1 MRVLSL
7 IRSRFAPVLATWLAE
22 PDALNAALERIV
34 ASREA
39 GLADYQANVAMP
51 LQKKLGKPPLAIAE
65 EIVAQIDLSDICE
78 SVTIAGQGYVNL
90 RLSPKWLAKC
100 LMEAHADPERLAVAP
115 VANPKTVV
123 IDYSSPNVAKPMHVG
138 HIRSTVI
145 GDSITKI
152 LRFLGHKAISDN
164 HLGDWGTQFG
174 MIIYGYK
181 NFRDDVAYSQA
192 PVAEL
197 SRLYRVVQRIIG
209 FQDAVASIPK
219 LELALTK
226 AEQKLTESKAKSAA
240 APQDKKLAKEIA
252 VAARQLDE
260 ANEELQKAKASIEES
275 SQDHD
280 FIERSKQHSDLGQRV
295 LKETAK
301 LHSGDKEN
309 LALWE
314 AFVPNCKDE
323 IHSVYTR
330 LNIQFDHEFGESY
343 YHEMLPAVVEDLL
356 AKSLAVQSGGAIC
369 VFLDGYE
376 APMIVQKQDGAY
388 LYSTTDIATAVF
400 REREF
405 GPDASLYVV
414 DHRQSEHFQKLF
426 DVLRKIGLTHT
437 ELKHV
442 EFGTVLGED
451 GKPFKTRSGTVV
463 GLNSMLDEAVSGAY
477 EVVCDPE
484 RLQKSGYAFTEAEK
498 REISETVG
506 LGAIK
511 YADLC
516 HNRTSNYVFDMKK
529 MVQLQG
535 NTAAYIQYS
544 YARTRSILRKAETD
558 GIETS
563 KWLDAPLVL
572 IEPPELTLGLQLLRF
587 EDMLNQSMV
596 DYLPNVVTEYLFE
609 TAKLFSSFYDQCS
622 VLGAETPERVL
633 SRLRLIDLT
642 GITLRKGLE
651 LLGIG
656 VVERM

>member
-1 MRVLSL
+1 MRVLSF
-7 IRSRFAPVLATWLAE
+7 IRSRFAPVLATWLTE

-34 ASREA
+34 ASRESS
-39 GLADYQANVAMP
+39 LADYQANVAMP

-65 EIVAQIDLSDICE
+65 EIVSKVDLSDICD

-90 RLSPKWLAKC
+90 RLSPTWLAKC
-100 LMEAHADPERLAVAP
+100 LMEAHADPDRLAVAR
-115 VANPKTVV
+115 VANPKTYV
-123 IDYSSPNVAKPMHVG
+123 IDFSSPNVAKPMHVG

-181 NFRDDVAYSQA
+181 HFRDDVAFAQA

-197 SRLYRVVQRIIG
+197 SRLYRIVQKIIG

-219 LELALTK
+219 LELALEK
-226 AEQKLTESKAKSAA
+226 SQQKFAESNAKSAA
-240 APQDKKLAKEIA
+240 APQDKKLAKEIGI
-252 VAARQLDE
+252 AARQLDE
-260 ANEELQKAKASIEES
+260 AVEELKNAKASVAES
-275 SQDHD
+275 SQESE
-280 FIERSKQHSDLGQRV
+280 FIERSNQHSELGQRV

-301 LHSGDKEN
+301 LHSGDAEN
-309 LALWE
+309 LKLWE
-314 AFVPNCKDE
+314 AFVPNCKEE

-343 YHEMLPAVVEDLL
+343 YHDLLPAIVEDLL
-356 AKSLAVQSGGAIC
+356 AKSLAVQSDGAIC

-405 GPDASLYVV
+405 APDASLYVV

-442 EFGTVLGED
+442 EFGTVLGDD

-463 GLNSMLDEAVSGAY
+463 GLNAMLDEAVSGAWD
-477 EVVCDPE
+477 VVCDPD
-484 RLQKSGYAFTEAEK
+484 RLQKSGYVFTDAEK
-498 REISETVG
+498 RDISETVG

-511 YADLC
+511 YADLS

-544 YARTRSILRKAETD
+544 YARTRSILRKAEAE
-558 GIETS
+558 GFETS
-563 KWLDAPLVL
+563 KWHIAPLVL
-572 IEPPELTLGLQLLRF
+572 SMAPEVSLGLQLLRF
-587 EDMLNQSMV
+587 EDMLYQSLV

-622 VLGAETPERVL
+622 VLGADTPESIL

-642 GITLRKGLE
+642 GLTLRKGLE

>member
-1 MRVLSL
+1 MQLLSL
-7 IRSRFAPVLATWLAE
+7 IRSRFAPVLATWLPE
-22 PDALNAALERIV
+22 PEALNAALERIV
-34 ASREA
+34 ASRESH
-39 GLADYQANVAMP
+39 LADYQANVAMP

-65 EIVAQIDLSDICE
+65 EIVSKVDLSDICE
-78 SVTIAGQGYVNL
+78 SVSIAGQGYVNL
-90 RLSPKWLAKC
+90 RLRPEWLASR
-100 LMEAHADPERLAVAP
+100 LMEAHADPVRLAIAP
-115 VANPKTVV
+115 TAKPKTYV

-181 NFRDDVAYSQA
+181 NFRDDAAFAQA
-192 PVAEL
+192 PVMEL
-197 SRLYRVVQRIIG
+197 SRLYRVVQKIISY
-209 FQDAVASIPK
+209 QDAVANIPK
-219 LELALTK
+219 LEQTVQRATD
-226 AEQKLTESKAKSAA
+226 KLTESKAKSAA
-240 APQDKKLAKEIA
+240 APQDKKLAKEA
-252 VAARQLDE
+252 TTAANQLKD
-260 ANEELQKAKASIEES
+260 AIEELDKSKQSIAES
-275 SQDHD
+275 ANDKEL
-280 FIERSKQHSDLGQRV
+280 IERSSQHPQLGQRV
-295 LKETAK
+295 LKETSK
-301 LHSGDKEN
+301 LHSGDAEN
-309 LALWE
+309 LKLWE

-343 YHEMLPAVVEDLL
+343 YHDMLPQIVEDLL
-356 AKSLAVQSGGAIC
+356 GRSLAVESGGAIC

-405 GPDASLYVV
+405 APDASLYVV

-442 EFGTVLGED
+442 EFGTVLGDD

-463 GLNSMLDEAVSGAY
+463 GLNAMLDEAVRGAY
-477 EVVCDPE
+477 DVVCNPD
-484 RLQKSGYAFTEAEK
+484 RLQKSGLAFTELEK
-498 REISETVG
+498 RQISEVVG

-516 HNRTSNYVFDMKK
+516 HNRTSNYVFDMNK

-535 NTAAYIQYS
+535 NTAAYVQYM
-544 YARTRSILRKAETD
+544 YARTRSVLKKADAE
-558 GIETS
+558 S
-563 KWLDAPLVL
+563 VSQWQDAPVLLVADS
-572 IEPPELTLGLQLLRF
+572 ELVLGLQLLRF

-596 DYLPNVVTEYLFE
+596 EYLPNVVTEYLFE
-609 TAKLFSSFYDQCS
+609 TAKLFASFYDQHKVIDLES
-622 VLGAETPERVL
+622 IETTK
-633 SRLRLIDLT
+633 SRLRLTDLT

>member
-7 IRSRFAPVLATWLAE
+7 IRSRFAPVLATWLTE
-22 PDALNAALERIV
+22 PDAFNAALERIV

-39 GLADYQANVAMP
+39 GMADYQANVAMP
-51 LQKKLGKPPLAIAE
+51 LQKKLGKPPLAIAK
-65 EIVAQIDLSDICE
+65 EIVSLVDLSDICE
-78 SVTIAGQGYVNL
+78 SVSIAGQGYVNL
-90 RLSPKWLAKC
+90 RLSPTWLAER
-100 LMEAHADPERLAVAP
+100 LMEAHADPARLAVAP

-181 NFRDDVAYSQA
+181 NFRDDAAYAQA

-209 FQDAVASIPK
+209 FQNAVASVPK

-226 AEQKLTESKAKSAA
+226 AEQKLAESKAKSVA
-240 APQDKKLAKEIA
+240 APQDKKLVKEIP

-260 ANEELQKAKASIEES
+260 AGEELDKAKANIEES
-275 SQDHD
+275 TQDHD
-280 FIERSKQHSDLGQRV
+280 FIERSKQHSDVNQRV

-301 LHSGDKEN
+301 LHSGDREN
-309 LALWE
+309 LQLWE

-343 YHEMLPAVVEDLL
+343 YHDMLPAIVEDLL

-405 GPDASLYVV
+405 APDASLYVV

-442 EFGTVLGED
+442 EFGTVLGDD

-463 GLNSMLDEAVSGAY
+463 GLNAMLDEAVSGAY
-477 EVVCDPE
+477 EVVCNPE
-484 RLQKSGYAFTEAEK
+484 RLLKSGYIFTEAEK

-511 YADLC
+511 YADLS

-558 GIETS
+558 GIETL
-563 KWLDAPLVL
+563 KWINAPLVL
-572 IEPPELTLGLQLLRF
+572 VEAPELMLGLQLLRF

-622 VLGAETPERVL
+622 VLGAETPESVL

-642 GITLRKGLE
+642 GVTLRKGLE

>member
-65 EIVAQIDLSDICE
+65 EIVAQVDLSDICE

-181 NFRDDVAYSQA
+181 NFRDDAAYSQA

-226 AEQKLTESKAKSAA
+226 AEQKLTESKTKSAA

-252 VAARQLDE
+252 VAARQLDD
-260 ANEELQKAKASIEES
+260 ANEELQKAKASIEDS

-280 FIERSKQHSDLGQRV
+280 FIERSKLHSDLGQRV

-301 LHSGDKEN
+301 LHSGDREN
-309 LALWE
+309 LELWE

-343 YHEMLPAVVEDLL
+343 YHEMLPAIVEELL
-356 AKSLAVQSGGAIC
+356 AKSLATQSGGAIC

-463 GLNSMLDEAVSGAY
+463 GLNAMLDEAVSGAY
-477 EVVCDPE
+477 EVVCDPD

-622 VLGAETPERVL
+622 VLGAETPESVL

>member
-7 IRSRFAPVLATWLAE
+7 IRSRFAPVLATWLTE
-22 PDALNAALERIV
+22 PASLNAALERIV
-34 ASREA
+34 ASRESH
-39 GLADYQANVAMP
+39 LADYQANVAMP

-65 EIVAQIDLSDICE
+65 EIVSRVDLSDICE

-90 RLSPKWLAKC
+90 RLSPAWLAQC
-100 LMEAHADPERLAVAP
+100 LTEALTDPERLAVAP
-115 VANPKTVV
+115 ILKPKTYV

-181 NFRDDVAYSQA
+181 HFRDDLAFSHA
-192 PVAEL
+192 PVTEL
-197 SRLYRVVQRIIG
+197 SRLYRVVQKIIG
-209 FQDAVASIPK
+209 FQDAVASISK
-219 LELALTK
+219 LELSLEK
-226 AEQKLTESKAKSAA
+226 AKQKLVESTAKSTAA
-240 APQDKKLAKEIA
+240 LQDKKLAKEVGI
-252 VAARQLDE
+252 AARQLEE
-260 ANEELQKAKASIEES
+260 ADEELQVAKTKIEES
-275 SQDHD
+275 SSDSD
-280 FIERSKQHSDLGQRV
+280 FLNRSTQHSQLGQRV

-301 LHSGDKEN
+301 LHSGDAEN
-309 LALWE
+309 LKLWE
-314 AFVPNCKDE
+314 AFVPNCKEE

-343 YHEMLPAVVEDLL
+343 YHDLLPAIVEDLL
-356 AKSLAVQSGGAIC
+356 AKSLAVESGGAIC
-369 VFLDGYE
+369 VFLEGYE
-376 APMIVQKQDGAY
+376 APMIVQKQDGAF
-388 LYSTTDIATAVF
+388 LYSTTDIATAMF

-405 GPDASLYVV
+405 APDASLYVV

-426 DVLRKIGLTHT
+426 DVLRKIGLSHT

-463 GLNSMLDEAVSGAY
+463 GLNAMLDEAVSGAWD
-477 EVVCDPE
+477 VVCNPD
-484 RLQKSGYAFTEAEK
+484 RLQGSGLAFTEDEK
-498 REISETVG
+498 RHIAETVG

-544 YARTRSILRKAETD
+544 YARTRSILRKAEAEGFERT
-558 GIETS
+558 
-563 KWLDAPLVL
+563 KWQSAPLVL
-572 IEPPELTLGLQLLRF
+572 SASPELSLGLQLLRF
-587 EDMLNQSMV
+587 EDTLNQSMV

-622 VLGAETPERVL
+622 VLGADTPESVS

-642 GITLRKGLE
+642 GLTLRKGLE

>member
-7 IRSRFAPVLATWLAE
+7 IRSRFSPVLASWLTE
-22 PDALNAALERIV
+22 PEALNSALERIV
-34 ASREA
+34 ASRESH
-39 GLADYQANVAMP
+39 LADYQANVAMP
-51 LQKKLGKPPLAIAE
+51 LQKKLGMAPLVIAE
-65 EIVAQIDLSDICE
+65 EIVSKVDLSDICS
-78 SVTIAGQGYVNL
+78 SVSIAGQGYVNL
-90 RLSPKWLAKC
+90 RLSSKWLAKC
-100 LMEAHADPERLAVAP
+100 LMDAHSDPERLGIAP
-115 VANPKTVV
+115 VASPKTYV

-181 NFRDDVAYSQA
+181 HFRDDAAFAEA
-192 PVAEL
+192 PVMEL
-197 SRLYRVVQRIIG
+197 SRLYRIVQKIVG
-209 FQDAVASIPK
+209 FQDAVAGIPK
-219 LELALTK
+219 LELAIERS
-226 AEQKLTESKAKSAA
+226 EQKVTEANAKAASF
-240 APQDKKLAKEIA
+240 PQDKKIAKEVS
-252 VAARQLDE
+252 VATNQLKE
-260 ANEELQKAKASIEES
+260 ANEELAKAKKTIQETSLDA
-275 SQDHD
+275 D
-280 FIERSKQHSDLGQRV
+280 FVAQSKQHSELGQKV
-295 LKETAK
+295 LKETSK

-309 LALWE
+309 LKLWE
-314 AFVPNCKDE
+314 EFVPNCKDE
-323 IHSVYTR
+323 IHLVYKR

-343 YHEMLPAVVEDLL
+343 YHDMLSLIVEDLL
-356 AKSLAVQSGGAIC
+356 ARSMAVESGGAIC

-376 APMIVQKQDGAY
+376 APMIVRKQDGAY
-388 LYSTTDIATAVF
+388 LYATTDIATAMF

-405 GPDASLYVV
+405 APDASLYVV

-442 EFGTVLGED
+442 EFGTVLGDD

-463 GLNSMLDEAVSGAY
+463 GLNSMLDEAVSGAW
-477 EVVCDPE
+477 EVVCNPE
-484 RLQKSGYAFTEAEK
+484 RLRDSEIPFTEVEK
-498 REISETVG
+498 RNIAETVG

-511 YADLC
+511 YADLS

-544 YARTRSILRKAETD
+544 YARTRSILRKAQSEGFETNAWH
-558 GIETS
+558 S
-563 KWLDAPLVL
+563 APLVL
-572 IEPPELTLGLQLLRF
+572 SETPELTLGLQLLRF

-596 DYLPNVVTEYLFE
+596 DYLPNLVTEYLFE
-609 TAKLFSSFYDQCS
+609 TARLFSSFYDQCS
-622 VLGAETPERVL
+622 VLSADTPESTR

-642 GITLRKGLE
+642 GLTLRKGLE

>member
-7 IRSRFAPVLATWLAE
+7 IRSRFAPVLATWLTE

-65 EIVAQIDLSDICE
+65 EIVAQVDLSDICE

-152 LRFLGHKAISDN
+152 LRFLGHNAISDN

-181 NFRDDVAYSQA
+181 NFRDEAAYAQA

-260 ANEELQKAKASIEES
+260 ANEELEKAKASIEES

-309 LALWE
+309 LELWE

-343 YHEMLPAVVEDLL
+343 YHEMLPAVVEELL
-356 AKSLAVQSGGAIC
+356 AKSLATQSGGAIC
-369 VFLDGYE
+369 VFLEGYE

-442 EFGTVLGED
+442 EFGTVLGDD

-477 EVVCDPE
+477 EVVCDPD
-484 RLQKSGYAFTEAEK
+484 RLLKSEYVFTEAEK
-498 REISETVG
+498 REIAETVG

-511 YADLC
+511 YADLS

-544 YARTRSILRKAETD
+544 YARTRSILRKAKTD

-572 IEPPELTLGLQLLRF
+572 IEAPELNLGLQLLRF

-609 TAKLFSSFYDQCS
+609 TAKLFSRFFDQCS
-622 VLGAETPERVL
+622 VLGAETPESVL